1 MIYIYAIIYVC
12 IVSISKER
20 GRIGRA
26 ALNNRKRAQLI
37 PAVRMM
43 KQARPLPQ
51 HKQEARPHM
60 PMTNALAG
68 GRGGGEGGVQLHTT
82 YCLVLTWPVYKI
94 QIQISLYIRRK

>member
-43 KQARPLPQ
+43 KQDLCHNINKRPD
-51 HKQEARPHM
+51 
-60 PMTNALAG
+60 
-68 GRGGGEGGVQLHTT
+68 
-82 YCLVLTWPVYKI
+82 LTCP
-94 QIQISLYIRRK
+94 